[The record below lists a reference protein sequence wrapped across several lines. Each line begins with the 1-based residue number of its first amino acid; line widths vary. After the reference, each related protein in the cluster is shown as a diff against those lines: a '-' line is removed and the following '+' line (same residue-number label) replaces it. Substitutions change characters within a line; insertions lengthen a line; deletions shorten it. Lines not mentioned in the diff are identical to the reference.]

1 MILNIF
7 KSDKNFAS
15 GNKKSEKELVKKLIK
30 EWKEEKE
37 KKFQLQD
44 DHPATEIILR
54 KRKEKQE

>member
-15 GNKKSEKELVKKLIK
+15 GDKRAEKELVEKLMK
-30 EWKEEKE
+30 EWKEKKEKE
-37 KKFQLQD
+37 KEEILFLD
-44 DHPATEIILR
+44 DPHFRR

>member
-15 GNKKSEKELVKKLIK
+15 GDKRAEKELVKKLMK
-30 EWKEEKE
+30 EWKEKKEKE
-37 KKFQLQD
+37 FFLD
-44 DHPATEIILR
+44 DPYFRR